1 MSSSMAGI
9 DRAEKTRD
17 WAARKLA
24 DAVLHGYDDDEVAE
38 LTTRYAAALDKL
50 ERAWK
55 AWEEA

>member
-1 MSSSMAGI
+1 MAGI